1 MPRISQARIK
11 AAFGRVDARRP
22 GQSPADHRQQKG
34 RALEDLICD
43 VFGHV
48 PGVEVARRNV
58 VNVAGTEE
66 VDILFWN
73 RRLPDGFYHLETPFL
88 VECKNWETPV
98 PAREIV
104 NFSHLLEMR
113 ACRDGILVAASGI
126 TGTPGTLT
134 ESYFEVSAAL
144 AKGRRILVINRAEIE
159 SFFHTDHIVE
169 LLKMKMLELA
179 MLSTLR

>member
-1 MPRISQARIK
+1 MPRIPRARIR
-11 AAFGRVDARRP
+11 AALAQADVRRHS
-22 GQSPADHRQQKG
+22 QSAADYRQRKG
-34 RALEDLICD
+34 RTLEDVVCD
-43 VFGHV
+43 VLGRV

-88 VECKNWETPV
+88 AECKNWETPI

-113 ACRDGILVAASGI
+113 ACRDGILVAAAGI
-126 TGTPGTLT
+126 AGTPGTLT
-134 ESYFEVSAAL
+134 DAYFEIAAAL
-144 AKGRRILVINRAEIE
+144 AKGRRILVVNRTELE
-159 SFFHTDHIVE
+159 TFVHTDEIVE
-169 LLKMKMLELA
+169 LLKFKILELTT
-179 MLSTLR
+179 LSTLR

>member
-1 MPRISQARIK
+1 MPRIPRTQIREALAR
-11 AAFGRVDARRP
+11 ADARRP
-22 GQSPADHRQQKG
+22 GHSSAKYRQQKG
-34 RALEDLICD
+34 RALEDVVCD
-43 VFGHV
+43 VLKRV
-48 PGVEVARRNV
+48 PGIEVARRNV

-73 RRLPDGFYHLETPFL
+73 RRFPEGFYHLETPFL
-88 VECKNWETPV
+88 VECKNWEKPV

-113 ACRDGILVAASGI
+113 ACRDGILIASNGI

-134 ESYFEVSAAL
+134 DSYFEISAAL
-144 AKGRRILVINRAEIE
+144 ARGRRILVINRVELE
-159 SFFHTDHIVE
+159 SFLHTNQIVE
-169 LLKMKMLELA
+169 LLKIKILELA